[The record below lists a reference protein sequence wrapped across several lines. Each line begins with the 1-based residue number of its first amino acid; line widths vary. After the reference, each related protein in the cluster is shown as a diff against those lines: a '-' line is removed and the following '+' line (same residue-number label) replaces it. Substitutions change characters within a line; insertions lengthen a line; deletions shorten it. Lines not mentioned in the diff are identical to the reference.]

1 MKINYKRKKIWKSL
15 IVIFGII
22 IFSLSLF
29 YTNDLVKKIEIEEN
43 KKMDLW
49 VKSQKELI
57 ENEIAFDINPLAMNI
72 IQNNSTIPIKAW
84 TVLIPNLNDNLGVSK
99 ATILLNATEFGAPDE
114 LIPPSSM
121 SD

>member
-57 ENEIAFDINPLAMNI
+57 ENEYVINKVSINNQQI
-72 IQNNSTIPIKAW
+72 IISGAIENSIKNQH
-84 TVLIPNLNDNLGVSK
+84 IISHNQYMFNK
-99 ATILLNATEFGAPDE
+99 
-114 LIPPSSM
+114 
-121 SD
+121 